1 MIVVFGLEPR
11 SAVIAYMLTKLRGA
25 KPALFDRE
33 KRYYFDEVMDARQM
47 NFDDTYRDFRE
58 RFGKLDFVED
68 RKLYEI
74 ISNDIFW
81 GLRFKAIDTPALMM
95 RVLGLMHEK
104 GSKEYLS
111 ESLPEAREMRFRV
124 KRVLAEYNRAVR
136 FIRFTRY
143 GNLRLSLARASFE
156 NDLVDMVLRAEAGR
170 NPPGTT
176 VAIFDDRSVAI
187 LVNGQPYVGKR
198 QRIPL
203 VPEKKEFEHFW
214 GGLPDSG
221 KRLLALDEEHS
232 IKEIPEIPAQKA
244 ENLEAQQ
251 KKGVASL
258 DDFAL

>member
-11 SAVIAYMLTKLRGA
+11 SAVIAYMLTRLRGA

-33 KRYYFDEVMDARQM
+33 KWYFFDEVIDARKED
-47 NFDDTYRDFRE
+47 FDDTYRDFRE

-74 ISNDIFW
+74 ISNEIFW

-95 RVLGLMHEK
+95 KVLGLIHEK
-104 GSKEYLS
+104 GTKEYLS
-111 ESLPEAREMRFRV
+111 ENLPEAREMRFRV

-143 GNLRLSLARASFE
+143 GDLKLSLARASFE
-156 NDLVDMVLRAEAGR
+156 NDLADMVLRAEAGR

-176 VAIFDDRSVAI
+176 VAIFDDLSIAI
-187 LVNGQPYVGKR
+187 LVNGQPYIGKK
-198 QRIPL
+198 QKIPL
-203 VPEKKEFEHFW
+203 SSEKKEFEHFW

-221 KRLLALDEEHS
+221 KRLLAKDEEHS
-232 IKEIPEIPAQKA
+232 IREIPELPSQKA
-244 ENLEAQQ
+244 EELEAQQ
-251 KKGVASL
+251 KKGIASL
-258 DDFAL
+258 DDFAA